1 MKLDSRQYLG
11 GCGALQSS
19 PSGDDAPGSPIPS
32 VSPSFLPL
40 APLGTMRV
48 KYKRDAVAILP
59 CSGDL
64 SSVLYG
70 VTQRAASLYGSGI
83 EGNKGSPRGVTSNS
97 RGSIS
102 LNKVLSSK
110 FTLANAGEDKVRL
123 ADLSSGASVGRVL
136 KGFDVVFCGLGMNQ
150 RRGKVT
156 GNTYEK
162 GPNDT
167 CLEYYW
173 DGVKGTGY
181 APPDDGGGKKSL
193 TRPEKMDKIWCRG
206 QQYVMSMIENSSLR

>member
-1 MKLDSRQYLG
+1 
-11 GCGALQSS
+11 
-19 PSGDDAPGSPIPS
+19 
-32 VSPSFLPL
+32 
-40 APLGTMRV
+40 MRV

-156 GNTYEK
+156 GNTFEK
-162 GPNDT
+162 VRFHK
-167 CLEYYW
+167 LF
-173 DGVKGTGY
+173 
-181 APPDDGGGKKSL
+181 A
-193 TRPEKMDKIWCRG
+193 
-206 QQYVMSMIENSSLR
+206 SSF